1 MASAWGWFVRS
12 AEASIS
18 SVVVRPLPH
27 SRTINRNGAL
37 VMPAM
42 GAMRASALVS
52 TEPIFM
58 GRSIPSAPSEPVSPR
73 HRGRERT
80 FRSEGPL
87 VDRAG
92 LHDQLEVVRILKERE
107 IAERIALH
115 RDEVGEF
122 PGLDAADVLL

>member
-37 VMPAM
+37 VMPAI
-42 GAMRASALVS
+42 GAMRASALIS

-58 GRSIPSAPSEPVSPR
+58 AGVYQAPRPGPVR
-73 HRGRERT
+73 RVAGRE
-80 FRSEGPL
+80 P
-87 VDRAG
+87 AG
-92 LHDQLEVVRILKERE
+92 T
-107 IAERIALH
+107 
-115 RDEVGEF
+115 
-122 PGLDAADVLL
+122 DAGGGVLSKV